1 MKTLIHHLKQFYI
14 YSLMFASVGFAAC
27 EDENRQD
34 MTPEIGEGEATPTIT
49 MYTPTT
55 GGKSTSLTLYGTH
68 FGTDLDNIRVTV
80 NGVDAEVTGAL
91 GNIITA
97 NVQRGSGSGPVKVYI
112 GQGEAA
118 QELTYKTEFEYSQS
132 PIVSTY
138 IGSYV
143 PSAKTEKKEGTLMEA
158 VLWRP
163 GSIAFDKEGALYIV
177 EDDDGDKYY
186 DRDIRIAKNN
196 QVATFLR
203 EGGTGGTVSRMM
215 NIAFSLDGNT
225 LFLSNDANGDGNA
238 HVATMP
244 WSNDTHQ
251 YDAANLSAIWS
262 VTPSLKNGVT
272 NVGVHPVTGEIF
284 SVAHGNAMIYKY
296 DPEQNT
302 MVATGVRLPDA
313 EGKNAAKVKIRCIL
327 FDKAGTTVYMSSQ
340 EKDVIYKG
348 DYDMSTGEFSNLHIW
363 VGQYGQAGFTEGQG
377 NEAKLE
383 EPCQMDLDEEGNIY
397 VAVRKKHR
405 IAKIT
410 PDGMLTNYTG
420 TGTSGTTDGPLDK
433 AQFNHPEG
441 VQFGPDG
448 ALYISDY
455 WNHKIRK
462 IEKD

>member
-1 MKTLIHHLKQFYI
+1 MKTLIHHLKRFSI
-14 YSLMFASVGFAAC
+14 YSLMFASICFVAC

-34 MTPEIGEGEATPTIT
+34 MTPEIGEGEATPKIT
-49 MYTPTT
+49 MYTPTA

-68 FGTDLDNIRVTV
+68 FGTDLEHIRVTV

-97 NVQRGSGSGPVKVYI
+97 NVQRGSGSGPVKVYL
-112 GQGEAA
+112 GQGEAM

-143 PSAKTEKKEGTLMEA
+143 PAAKTEKKEGTLMEA
-158 VLWRP
+158 VLWKP

-177 EDDDGDKYY
+177 EDDD
-186 DRDIRIAKNN
+186 RDIRIAKNN

-203 EGGTGGTVSRMM
+203 GDGTGGTVFRMM

-225 LFLSNDANGDGNA
+225 LFLSNDANASGNA
-238 HVATMP
+238 HIATML
-244 WSNDTHQ
+244 WNKDTHQ

-262 VTPSLKNGVT
+262 ITPSLRNGVT
-272 NVGVHPVTGEIF
+272 NVGVHPVTGEVF

-302 MVATGVRLPDA
+302 MVATGMQLPDA
-313 EGKNAAKVKIRCIL
+313 AGKNASKVKIRCIL

-363 VGQYGQAGFTEGQG
+363 VGQYEKAGFAEGQG

>member
-1 MKTLIHHLKQFYI
+1 MKTLIHHLKRFSI
-14 YSLMFASVGFAAC
+14 YSLMFASICFVAC

-34 MTPEIGEGEATPTIT
+34 MTPEIGESEATPKIT
-49 MYTPTT
+49 MYTPTA

-68 FGTDLDNIRVTV
+68 FGTDLEHIRVTV

-97 NVQRGSGSGPVKVYI
+97 NVQRGSGSGPVKVYL
-112 GQGEAA
+112 GQGEAM

-143 PSAKTEKKEGTLMEA
+143 PAAKTEKKEGILIEA
-158 VLWRP
+158 VLWKP

-177 EDDDGDKYY
+177 EDDD
-186 DRDIRIAKNN
+186 RDIRIAKNN

-203 EGGTGGTVSRMM
+203 GDGTGGTVFRMM

-225 LFLSNDANGDGNA
+225 LFLSNDANASGNA
-238 HVATMP
+238 HIATML
-244 WSNDTHQ
+244 WNKDTHQ

-262 VTPSLKNGVT
+262 ITPSLGNGVT
-272 NVGVHPVTGEIF
+272 NVGVHPVTGEVF

-296 DPEQNT
+296 DPKQNT
-302 MVATGVRLPDA
+302 MVATGMQLPDA
-313 EGKNAAKVKIRCIL
+313 AGKNASKVKIRCIL

-348 DYDMSTGEFSNLHIW
+348 DYDMSTGEFSNLHVW
-363 VGQYGQAGFTEGQG
+363 VGQYEKAGFTEGQG

>member
-1 MKTLIHHLKQFYI
+1 MKTLILHLKRFSI

-97 NVQRGSGSGPVKVYI
+97 KVQRGSGSGPVKVYL

-118 QELTYKTEFEYSQS
+118 LELTYKTEFEYSQS
-132 PIVSTY
+132 PIVSSY

-143 PSAKTEKKEGTLMEA
+143 PKAKTEKKEGTLMEA

-163 GSIAFDKEGALYIV
+163 GSIAFDKEGALYIA
-177 EDDDGDKYY
+177 EDD

-203 EGGTGGTVSRMM
+203 GDATGGTVFRMM

-225 LFLSNDANGDGNA
+225 LFLSNDVNDKGYADI
-238 HVATMP
+238 ATMR

-251 YDAANLSAIWS
+251 YDASNLSAIGLN
-262 VTPSLKNGVT
+262 PAPPKYGVT

-284 SVAHGNAMIYKY
+284 SVAHENAMIYKY
-296 DPEQNT
+296 DPVQNT
-302 MVATGVRLPDA
+302 MVATGMQLPDA

-327 FDKAGTTVYMSSQ
+327 FDKAGTTVYMSS
-340 EKDVIYKG
+340 EDKHVIYKG
-348 DYDMSTGEFSNLHIW
+348 DYDISTHKFSNLHIW
-363 VGQYGQAGFTEGQG
+363 VGQYGQEGFTEGHG
-377 NEAKLE
+377 NEAKLKN
-383 EPCQMDLDEEGNIY
+383 PCQMDLDEEGNIY
-397 VAVRKKHR
+397 VAVRAMHR

-410 PDGMLTNYTG
+410 PDGMLTSYTG
-420 TGTSGTTDGPLDK
+420 TGKSGTTDGPLDK

-441 VQFGPDG
+441 LQFGPDG
-448 ALYISDY
+448 ALYISER

>member
-1 MKTLIHHLKQFYI
+1 MKTLILHLKRFSI

-34 MTPEIGEGEATPTIT
+34 MTPEIGEGEATPKIT
-49 MYTPTT
+49 MYTPTA

-143 PSAKTEKKEGTLMEA
+143 PSAKTEKKEGALMEA
-158 VLWRP
+158 VLWKP
-163 GSIAFDKEGALYIV
+163 GSIAF
-177 EDDDGDKYY
+177 
-186 DRDIRIAKNN
+186 
-196 QVATFLR
+196 
-203 EGGTGGTVSRMM
+203 S
-215 NIAFSLDGNT
+215 SDGNT
-225 LFLSNDANGDGNA
+225 LFLSNDANASGNA
-238 HVATMP
+238 HIATMP

-262 VTPSLKNGVT
+262 VTPSLGNGVT
-272 NVGVHPVTGEIF
+272 NVGVHPVTGEVF

-302 MVATGVRLPDA
+302 MVATGVQLPDA
-313 EGKNAAKVKIRCIL
+313 EDKNAAKVKIRCIL

-348 DYDMSTGEFSNLHIW
+348 DYDMLTGEFSNLHIW
-363 VGQYGQAGFTEGQG
+363 VGQYEKAGFTEGQG

>member
-1 MKTLIHHLKQFYI
+1 MKTLIHHLKRFSI
-14 YSLMFASVGFAAC
+14 YSLMFASICFVAC

-34 MTPEIGEGEATPTIT
+34 MTPEIGEGEATPKIT
-49 MYTPTT
+49 MYTPTA

-68 FGTDLDNIRVTV
+68 FGTDLEHIRVTV

-97 NVQRGSGSGPVKVYI
+97 NVQRGSGSGPVKVYL
-112 GQGEAA
+112 GQGETM

-143 PSAKTEKKEGTLMEA
+143 PAAKTEKKEGTLMEA
-158 VLWRP
+158 VLWKP

-177 EDDDGDKYY
+177 EDDD
-186 DRDIRIAKNN
+186 RDIRIAKNN

-203 EGGTGGTVSRMM
+203 GDGTGGTVFRMM

-225 LFLSNDANGDGNA
+225 LFLSNDANASGNA
-238 HVATMP
+238 HIATML
-244 WSNDTHQ
+244 WNKDTHQ

-262 VTPSLKNGVT
+262 ITPSLGNGVT
-272 NVGVHPVTGEIF
+272 NVGVHPVTGEVF
-284 SVAHGNAMIYKY
+284 SVAHGNAKIYKY

-302 MVATGVRLPDA
+302 MVATGMQLPDA
-313 EGKNAAKVKIRCIL
+313 AGKNASKVKIRCIL

-348 DYDMSTGEFSNLHIW
+348 DYDMSTGEFSNLHVW
-363 VGQYGQAGFTEGQG
+363 VGQYEKAGFTEGQR

>member
-1 MKTLIHHLKQFYI
+1 MKTLILHLKRFSI

-49 MYTPTT
+49 MYTPTA

-97 NVQRGSGSGPVKVYI
+97 KVQRGSGSGPVKVYL

-118 QELTYKTEFEYSQS
+118 LELTYKTEFEYSQS

-143 PSAKTEKKEGTLMEA
+143 PKAIKEKKEGTLMEA
-158 VLWRP
+158 VLWQP

-177 EDDDGDKYY
+177 EDDSKKEGY
-186 DRDIRIAKNN
+186 RDIRIAKNN

-203 EGGTGGTVSRMM
+203 GDATGGTVFRMM

-225 LFLSNDANGDGNA
+225 LFLSNDAVKSGNA
-238 HVATMP
+238 HIATMP
-244 WSNDTHQ
+244 WNNDTHQ

-272 NVGVHPVTGEIF
+272 NVGVHPVTGEVF

-296 DPEQNT
+296 DQGKNT
-302 MVATGVRLPDA
+302 MVATGMQLPDA
-313 EGKNAAKVKIRCIL
+313 AGGNAAKVKIRCIL

-340 EKDVIYKG
+340 DKHVIYKG

-363 VGQYGQAGFTEGQG
+363 VGQYGQEGFTEGHG
-377 NEAKLE
+377 NEAKLKN
-383 EPCQMDLDEEGNIY
+383 PCQMDLDEEGNIY
-397 VAVRKKHR
+397 VAVRAMHR

-410 PDGMLTNYTG
+410 PDGMLTSYTG
-420 TGTSGTTDGPLDK
+420 TGKSGTTDGPLDK

-448 ALYISDY
+448 ALYISEY

>member
-1 MKTLIHHLKQFYI
+1 MKTLIHHLKRFSI
-14 YSLMFASVGFAAC
+14 YSLMFASICFVAC

-34 MTPEIGEGEATPTIT
+34 MTPEIGEGEATPKIT
-49 MYTPTT
+49 MYTPTA

-68 FGTDLDNIRVTV
+68 FGTDLEHIRVTV

-97 NVQRGSGSGPVKVYI
+97 NVQRGSGSGPVKVYL
-112 GQGEAA
+112 GQGEAM

-143 PSAKTEKKEGTLMEA
+143 PAAKTEKKEGTLMEA
-158 VLWRP
+158 VLWKP

-177 EDDDGDKYY
+177 EDDD
-186 DRDIRIAKNN
+186 RDIRIAKNN

-203 EGGTGGTVSRMM
+203 GDGTGGTVFRMM

-225 LFLSNDANGDGNA
+225 LFLSNDANASGNA
-238 HVATMP
+238 HIATML
-244 WSNDTHQ
+244 WNKDTHQ

-262 VTPSLKNGVT
+262 ITPSLGNGVT
-272 NVGVHPVTGEIF
+272 NVGVHPVTGEVF

-302 MVATGVRLPDA
+302 MVATGMQLPDA
-313 EGKNAAKVKIRCIL
+313 AGKNASKVKIRCIL

-348 DYDMSTGEFSNLHIW
+348 DYDMSTGEFSNLHVW
-363 VGQYGQAGFTEGQG
+363 VGQYEKAGFTEDQG

>member
-1 MKTLIHHLKQFYI
+1 MKTLIHHLKRFSI
-14 YSLMFASVGFAAC
+14 YFLMFASICFVAC

-34 MTPEIGEGEATPTIT
+34 MTPEIGEGEATPKIT
-49 MYTPTT
+49 MYTPTA

-68 FGTDLDNIRVTV
+68 FGTDLEHIRVTV

-97 NVQRGSGSGPVKVYI
+97 NVQRGSGSGPVKVYL
-112 GQGEAA
+112 GQGEAM

-143 PSAKTEKKEGTLMEA
+143 PAAKTEKKEGTLMEA
-158 VLWRP
+158 VLWKP

-177 EDDDGDKYY
+177 EDDD
-186 DRDIRIAKNN
+186 RDIRIAKNN

-203 EGGTGGTVSRMM
+203 GDGTGGTVFRMM

-225 LFLSNDANGDGNA
+225 LFLSNDANASGNA
-238 HVATMP
+238 HIATML
-244 WSNDTHQ
+244 WNKDTHQ

-262 VTPSLKNGVT
+262 ITPSLGNGVT
-272 NVGVHPVTGEIF
+272 NVGVHPVTGEVF

-302 MVATGVRLPDA
+302 MVATGMQLPDA
-313 EGKNAAKVKIRCIL
+313 AGKNASKVKIRCIL

-348 DYDMSTGEFSNLHIW
+348 DYDMSTGEFSNLHVW
-363 VGQYGQAGFTEGQG
+363 VGQYEKAGFTEGQG

-405 IAKIT
+405 IVKIT

>member
-1 MKTLIHHLKQFYI
+1 MKTLILHLKRFSI
-14 YSLMFASVGFAAC
+14 YSLMFASIGFVAC

-34 MTPEIGEGEATPTIT
+34 MTPEIGEGETTPKIT
-49 MYTPTT
+49 MYTPTA

-143 PSAKTEKKEGTLMEA
+143 PSEKTEKKEGTLMEA
-158 VLWRP
+158 GLWKP

-177 EDDDGDKYY
+177 EDDD
-186 DRDIRIAKNN
+186 RDIRIAKNN

-203 EGGTGGTVSRMM
+203 GDGTGGTVFRMM
-215 NIAFSLDGNT
+215 NIAFSSDGNT
-225 LFLSNDANGDGNA
+225 LFLSNDANASGNA
-238 HVATMP
+238 HIATMP

-262 VTPSLKNGVT
+262 VTPSLENGVT
-272 NVGVHPVTGEIF
+272 NVGVHPVTGEVF

-302 MVATGVRLPDA
+302 MVATGVQLPDA
-313 EGKNAAKVKIRCIL
+313 AGKNASKVKIRCIL

-340 EKDVIYKG
+340 NKHVIYKG
-348 DYDMSTGEFSNLHIW
+348 DYDMSKGEFSNLHIW
-363 VGQYGQAGFTEGQG
+363 VGQYDTKGFTEGQG

-420 TGTSGTTDGPLDK
+420 TGLSGTTDGTLDK

-441 VQFGPDG
+441 LQFGPDG

>member
-1 MKTLIHHLKQFYI
+1 MKTLILHLKRFSI

-49 MYTPTT
+49 MYTPTA
-55 GGKSTSLTLYGTH
+55 GGKSTILTLYGTH

-97 NVQRGSGSGPVKVYI
+97 KVQRGSGSGPVKVYL

-118 QELTYKTEFEYSQS
+118 LELTYKTEFEYSQS

-158 VLWRP
+158 GLWRP

-177 EDDDGDKYY
+177 EED

-203 EGGTGGTVSRMM
+203 GDATGGTVFRMM
-215 NIAFSLDGNT
+215 NIAFSSDGNT
-225 LFLSNDANGDGNA
+225 LFLANDANDSGNA
-238 HVATMP
+238 HIVTMP

-251 YDAANLSAIWS
+251 YDATNLSAVWS
-262 VTPSLKNGVT
+262 KTESLKNGVT

-296 DPEQNT
+296 DEKQNT
-302 MVATGVRLPDA
+302 MVATGVQLPDA

-348 DYDMSTGEFSNLHIW
+348 DYDISTREFSNLHIW

-448 ALYISDY
+448 ALYISEN

>member
-1 MKTLIHHLKQFYI
+1 MKTLILHLKRFSI

-49 MYTPTT
+49 MYTPTA
-55 GGKSTSLTLYGTH
+55 GGKSTILTLYGTH

-97 NVQRGSGSGPVKVYI
+97 KVQRGSGSGPVKVYI

-143 PSAKTEKKEGTLMEA
+143 PSAVTEKKDGALMEA

-238 HVATMP
+238 HIVTMP
-244 WSNDTHQ
+244 WNNDTHQ

-262 VTPSLKNGVT
+262 VTSSLGNGVT
-272 NVGVHPVTGEIF
+272 NVGVHPIKGEVF

-296 DPEQNT
+296 DEKRNT
-302 MVATGVRLPDA
+302 MVATGVQLPDA
-313 EGKNAAKVKIRCIL
+313 SGGNAAKVKIRCIL

-340 EKDVIYKG
+340 NKHVIYKG
-348 DYDMSTGEFSNLHIW
+348 EYNMSTGEFSNLHIW
-363 VGQYGQAGFTEGQG
+363 VGQYDTKGFTEGQG

-410 PDGMLTNYTG
+410 PDGVLTSYTG
-420 TGTSGTTDGPLDK
+420 TGSSGTTDGPLDK
-433 AQFNHPEG
+433 AQFNEPEG
-441 VQFGPDG
+441 LQFGPDG

-455 WNHKIRK
+455 SNHKIRK

>member
-1 MKTLIHHLKQFYI
+1 MKTLIHHLKRFSI
-14 YSLMFASVGFAAC
+14 YSLLFASAGFIAC
-27 EDENRQD
+27 TDENRQD
-34 MTPEIGEGEATPTIT
+34 VTPEIGEGEATPKIT
-49 MYTPTT
+49 MFTPTA

-80 NGVDAEVTGAL
+80 NGVEAEVTGAL

-97 NVQRGSGSGPVKVYI
+97 SVQRGSGSGPVSVYI
-112 GQGEAA
+112 GQGENA
-118 QELTYKTEFEYSQS
+118 QQLTYKTEFEYSQS
-132 PIVSTY
+132 PIVSSY

-143 PSAKTEKKEGTLMEA
+143 PAAKTEKKEGSLAEA
-158 VLWRP
+158 VLWKP

-177 EDDDGDKYY
+177 EDDD
-186 DRDIRIAKNN
+186 RDIRIAKNN

-203 EGGTGGTVSRMM
+203 GEGTGGVAFRMM
-215 NIAFSLDGNT
+215 NIAFSKDGAT
-225 LFLSNDANGDGNA
+225 LFLSNDANASGNA
-238 HVATMP
+238 HIATMS
-244 WSNDTHQ
+244 WNSDTHQ
-251 YDAANLSAIWS
+251 YDASNLTAIWS
-262 VTPSLKNGVT
+262 ITSSLGNGVT
-272 NVGVHPVTGEIF
+272 NVGVHPITGEVF

-302 MVATGVRLPDA
+302 MVTTGVQLPDA
-313 EGKNAAKVKIRCIL
+313 EGKNASKVKIRCIL

-348 DYDMSTGEFSNLHIW
+348 DYNMETGELSNLHVW
-363 VGQYGQAGFTEGQG
+363 VGQYENAGFTEGQG
-377 NEAKLE
+377 NNAKME
-383 EPCQMDLDEEGNIY
+383 EPCQMDLDEEGNLF

-410 PDGMLTNYTG
+410 PDGVLTNYTG

>member
-1 MKTLIHHLKQFYI
+1 MKTLILHLKRFSI
-14 YSLMFASVGFAAC
+14 YSLMFASICFVAC

-34 MTPEIGEGEATPTIT
+34 MTPEIGESEATPKIT
-49 MYTPTT
+49 MYTPTA

-68 FGTDLDNIRVTV
+68 FGTDLEHIRVTV

-97 NVQRGSGSGPVKVYI
+97 NVQRGSGSGPVKVYL
-112 GQGEAA
+112 GQGEAM

-143 PSAKTEKKEGTLMEA
+143 PAAKTEKKEGTLMEA
-158 VLWRP
+158 VLWKP

-177 EDDDGDKYY
+177 EDDD
-186 DRDIRIAKNN
+186 RDIRIAKNN

-203 EGGTGGTVSRMM
+203 GDGTGGTVFRMM

-225 LFLSNDANGDGNA
+225 LFLSNDANASGNA
-238 HVATMP
+238 HIATML
-244 WSNDTHQ
+244 WNKDTHQ

-262 VTPSLKNGVT
+262 ITPSLGNGVT
-272 NVGVHPVTGEIF
+272 NVGVHPVTGEVF

-302 MVATGVRLPDA
+302 MVATGMQLPDA
-313 EGKNAAKVKIRCIL
+313 AGKNASKVKIRCIL

-348 DYDMSTGEFSNLHIW
+348 DYDMSTGEFSNLHVW
-363 VGQYGQAGFTEGQG
+363 VGQYEKAGFTEGQG

>member
-1 MKTLIHHLKQFYI
+1 MKTLVHHLKRFSI
-14 YSLMFASVGFAAC
+14 YSLMFASICFVAC

-34 MTPEIGEGEATPTIT
+34 MTPEIGEGEATPKIT
-49 MYTPTT
+49 MYTPTA

-68 FGTDLDNIRVTV
+68 FGTDLEHIRVTV

-97 NVQRGSGSGPVKVYI
+97 NVQRGSGSGPVKVYL
-112 GQGEAA
+112 GQGEAM

-143 PSAKTEKKEGTLMEA
+143 PAAKTEKKEGTLMEA
-158 VLWRP
+158 VLWKP

-177 EDDDGDKYY
+177 EDDD
-186 DRDIRIAKNN
+186 RDIRIAKNN

-203 EGGTGGTVSRMM
+203 GDGTGGTVFRMM
-215 NIAFSLDGNT
+215 NIAFSLDSNT
-225 LFLSNDANGDGNA
+225 LFLSNDANASGNA
-238 HVATMP
+238 HIATML
-244 WSNDTHQ
+244 WNKDTHQ

-262 VTPSLKNGVT
+262 ITPSLGNGVT
-272 NVGVHPVTGEIF
+272 NVGVHPVTGEVF

-302 MVATGVRLPDA
+302 MVATGMQLPDA
-313 EGKNAAKVKIRCIL
+313 AGKNASKVKIRCIL

-348 DYDMSTGEFSNLHIW
+348 DYDMSTGEFSNLHVW
-363 VGQYGQAGFTEGQG
+363 VGQYEKAGFTEGQG

>member
-1 MKTLIHHLKQFYI
+1 MKTLIHHLKRFSI
-14 YSLMFASVGFAAC
+14 YFLMFASICFVAC

-34 MTPEIGEGEATPTIT
+34 MTPEIGEGEATPKIT
-49 MYTPTT
+49 MYTPTA

-68 FGTDLDNIRVTV
+68 FGTDLEHIRVTV

-97 NVQRGSGSGPVKVYI
+97 NVQRGSGSGPVKVYL
-112 GQGEAA
+112 GQGEAM

-143 PSAKTEKKEGTLMEA
+143 PAAKTEKKEGTLMEA
-158 VLWRP
+158 VLWKP

-177 EDDDGDKYY
+177 EDDD
-186 DRDIRIAKNN
+186 RDIRIAKNN

-203 EGGTGGTVSRMM
+203 GDGTGGTVFRMM

-225 LFLSNDANGDGNA
+225 LFLSNDANASGNA
-238 HVATMP
+238 HIATML
-244 WSNDTHQ
+244 WNKDTHQ

-262 VTPSLKNGVT
+262 ITPSLGNGVT
-272 NVGVHPVTGEIF
+272 NVGVHPVTGEVF

-302 MVATGVRLPDA
+302 MVATGMQLPDA
-313 EGKNAAKVKIRCIL
+313 AGKNASKVKIRCIL

-348 DYDMSTGEFSNLHIW
+348 DYDISTGEFSNLHVW
-363 VGQYGQAGFTEGQG
+363 VGQYEKAGFTEGQG

>member
-14 YSLMFASVGFAAC
+14 YSLMFASIGFVAC

-55 GGKSTSLTLYGTH
+55 GGKSTNLTLYGTH

-143 PSAKTEKKEGTLMEA
+143 PSAVTEKKDGALMEA

-177 EDDDGDKYY
+177 EDDDGDDYY

-203 EGGTGGTVSRMM
+203 GHGEGGTVSRMM

-225 LFLSNDANGDGNA
+225 LFLSNDANASGSA
-238 HVATMP
+238 HIVTMP
-244 WSNDTHQ
+244 WNNETHQ
-251 YDAANLSAIWS
+251 YDAGSLSAIWS
-262 VTPSLKNGVT
+262 VTESLKNGVT

-296 DPEQNT
+296 DPERNT
-302 MVATGVRLPDA
+302 MVATGVQLPDA
-313 EGKNAAKVKIRCIL
+313 AGNKAAKVKIRCIL

-441 VQFGPDG
+441 LQFGPDG
-448 ALYISDY
+448 ALYISEY

>member
-1 MKTLIHHLKQFYI
+1 MKTMIHHLKRFSI
-14 YSLMFASVGFAAC
+14 YSLLFASVGFAAC

-34 MTPEIGEGEATPTIT
+34 MTPEIGEGEATPKIT
-49 MYTPTT
+49 MYTPTA

-68 FGTDLDNIRVTV
+68 LGTDLDNIRVTV

-97 NVQRGSGSGPVKVYI
+97 SVQRGSGSGPVKVYI
-112 GQGEAA
+112 GQGDAA
-118 QELTYKTEFEYSQS
+118 QVLTYKTEFEYSQS
-132 PIVSTY
+132 PIVSTF
-138 IGSYV
+138 IGSYI
-143 PSAKTEKKEGTLMEA
+143 PAAKTEKKEGALMEA
-158 VLWRP
+158 VLWKP

-177 EDDDGDKYY
+177 EED
-186 DRDIRIAKNN
+186 DRDVRIVKNN

-203 EGGTGGTVSRMM
+203 GDDTGGVVFRMM

-225 LFLSNDANGDGNA
+225 LFLSNDANASGNA
-238 HVATMP
+238 HIVTMP

-251 YDAANLSAIWS
+251 YDAAHLSAIWS
-262 VTPSLKNGVT
+262 ITPSLGNGVT
-272 NVGVHPVTGEIF
+272 NVGVHPVTGEVF

-296 DPEQNT
+296 DPDQNT
-302 MVATGVRLPDA
+302 MVATGVQLPDA
-313 EGKNAAKVKIRCIL
+313 VGKNASKVKIRSML

-348 DYDMSTGEFSNLHIW
+348 DYDMSTGEFSNLHVW
-363 VGQYGQAGFTEGQG
+363 VGQYEKAGFTEGQG

-383 EPCQMDLDEEGNIY
+383 EPCQMDLDEEGTIY

-410 PDGMLTNYTG
+410 PDGVLTSYTG
-420 TGTSGTTDGPLDK
+420 TGTSGATDGPLDK

-441 VQFGPDG
+441 LQFGPDG

>member
-1 MKTLIHHLKQFYI
+1 MKTLILHLKRFSI
-14 YSLMFASVGFAAC
+14 YSLMFASIGFVAC

-34 MTPEIGEGEATPTIT
+34 MTPKIT
-49 MYTPTT
+49 MYTPTA

-143 PSAKTEKKEGTLMEA
+143 PSEKTEKKEGTLMEA
-158 VLWRP
+158 GLWKP

-177 EDDDGDKYY
+177 EDDD
-186 DRDIRIAKNN
+186 RDIRIAKNN

-203 EGGTGGTVSRMM
+203 GDGTGGTVFRMM
-215 NIAFSLDGNT
+215 NIAFSSDGNT
-225 LFLSNDANGDGNA
+225 LFLSNDANASGNA
-238 HVATMP
+238 HIATMP

-262 VTPSLKNGVT
+262 VTPSLENGVT
-272 NVGVHPVTGEIF
+272 NVGVHPVTGEVF

-302 MVATGVRLPDA
+302 MVATGVQLPDA
-313 EGKNAAKVKIRCIL
+313 AGKNASKVKIRCIL

-340 EKDVIYKG
+340 NKHVIYKG
-348 DYDMSTGEFSNLHIW
+348 DYTK
-363 VGQYGQAGFTEGQG
+363 GFTEGQG

-441 VQFGPDG
+441 LQFGPDG

>member
-1 MKTLIHHLKQFYI
+1 MKTLIHHLKRFSI
-14 YSLMFASVGFAAC
+14 YSLMFASICFVAC

-34 MTPEIGEGEATPTIT
+34 MTPEIGEGEATPKIT
-49 MYTPTT
+49 MYTPTA

-68 FGTDLDNIRVTV
+68 FGTDLEYIRVTV

-97 NVQRGSGSGPVKVYI
+97 NVQRGSGSGPVKVYL
-112 GQGEAA
+112 GQGEAM

-143 PSAKTEKKEGTLMEA
+143 PAAKTEKKEGTLMEA
-158 VLWRP
+158 VLWKP

-177 EDDDGDKYY
+177 EDDD
-186 DRDIRIAKNN
+186 RDIRIAKNN

-203 EGGTGGTVSRMM
+203 GDGTGGTVFRMM

-225 LFLSNDANGDGNA
+225 LFLSNDANASGNA
-238 HVATMP
+238 HIATML
-244 WSNDTHQ
+244 WNKDTHQ

-262 VTPSLKNGVT
+262 ITPSLGNGVT
-272 NVGVHPVTGEIF
+272 NVGVHPVTGEVF

-302 MVATGVRLPDA
+302 MVATGVQLPDA
-313 EGKNAAKVKIRCIL
+313 AGKNASKVKIRCIL

-340 EKDVIYKG
+340 NKHVIYKG
-348 DYDMSTGEFSNLHIW
+348 DYDMSKGEFSNLHIW
-363 VGQYGQAGFTEGQG
+363 VGQYDTKGFTEGQG

-420 TGTSGTTDGPLDK
+420 TGLSGTTDGTLDK

-441 VQFGPDG
+441 LQFGPDG

>member
-1 MKTLIHHLKQFYI
+1 MKTLILHLKRFSI

-49 MYTPTT
+49 MYTPTA

-97 NVQRGSGSGPVKVYI
+97 KVQRGSGSGPVKVYI

-118 QELTYKTEFEYSQS
+118 LELTYKTEFEYSQS

-143 PSAKTEKKEGTLMEA
+143 PSAIKEKKEGTLMEA
-158 VLWRP
+158 VLWQP

-177 EDDDGDKYY
+177 EDDSKKEGY
-186 DRDIRIAKNN
+186 RDIRIAKNN

-203 EGGTGGTVSRMM
+203 GDGTGGTVFRMM

-225 LFLSNDANGDGNA
+225 LFLSNDANASGSA
-238 HVATMP
+238 HIVTMP
-244 WSNDTHQ
+244 WNNDTHQ

-262 VTPSLKNGVT
+262 VTSSLGNGVT

-302 MVATGVRLPDA
+302 MVATGVQLPDA
-313 EGKNAAKVKIRCIL
+313 EGKKAAKVKIRCIL

-348 DYDMSTGEFSNLHIW
+348 DYDMSTREFSNLHIW

>member
-1 MKTLIHHLKQFYI
+1 MKTLILHLKRFSI
-14 YSLMFASVGFAAC
+14 YSLMFASICFVAC

-34 MTPEIGEGEATPTIT
+34 MTPEIGEGEATPKIT
-49 MYTPTT
+49 MYTPTA

-68 FGTDLDNIRVTV
+68 FGTDLEHIRVTV

-97 NVQRGSGSGPVKVYI
+97 NVQRGSGSGPVKVYL
-112 GQGEAA
+112 GQGEAM

-143 PSAKTEKKEGTLMEA
+143 PAAKTEKKEGTLMEA
-158 VLWRP
+158 VLWKP

-177 EDDDGDKYY
+177 EDDD
-186 DRDIRIAKNN
+186 RDIRIAKNN

-203 EGGTGGTVSRMM
+203 GDGTGGTVFRMM

-225 LFLSNDANGDGNA
+225 LFLSNDANASGNA
-238 HVATMP
+238 HIATML
-244 WSNDTHQ
+244 WNKDTHQ

-262 VTPSLKNGVT
+262 ITPSLGNGVT
-272 NVGVHPVTGEIF
+272 NVGVHPVTGEVF

-302 MVATGVRLPDA
+302 MVATGMQLPDA
-313 EGKNAAKVKIRCIL
+313 AGKNASKVKIRCIL

-348 DYDMSTGEFSNLHIW
+348 DYDMSTGEFSNLHVW
-363 VGQYGQAGFTEGQG
+363 VGQYEKAGFTEGQG

>member
-1 MKTLIHHLKQFYI
+1 MKTLILHLKRFSI

-49 MYTPTT
+49 MYTPTA

-97 NVQRGSGSGPVKVYI
+97 KVQRGSGSGPVKVYL

-118 QELTYKTEFEYSQS
+118 LELTYKTEFEYSQS

-143 PSAKTEKKEGTLMEA
+143 PSAIKEKKEGTLMEA
-158 VLWRP
+158 VLWQP

-177 EDDDGDKYY
+177 EDDSKKEGY
-186 DRDIRIAKNN
+186 RDIRIAKNN
-196 QVATFLR
+196 RVATFLR
-203 EGGTGGTVSRMM
+203 GDGAGGTVFRMM
-215 NIAFSLDGNT
+215 NIAFSSDGNT
-225 LFLSNDANGDGNA
+225 LFLSNDANASGNA
-238 HVATMP
+238 HIATMP

-251 YDAANLSAIWS
+251 YDAADLSAIWS
-262 VTPSLKNGVT
+262 ITESLKNGVT
-272 NVGVHPVTGEIF
+272 NVGVHPVTGEVF

-302 MVATGVRLPDA
+302 MVATGVQLPDA
-313 EGKNAAKVKIRCIL
+313 AGKNAAKVKIRCIL

-340 EKDVIYKG
+340 NKHVIYKG

-363 VGQYGQAGFTEGQG
+363 VGQYEKAGFTEGQG

-397 VAVRKKHR
+397 VAVRRRHR